1 MTESRAFNEL
11 LIPLHIINLA
21 GSSLTGKTR
30 LQKIIFLSQ
39 IEFQGNFDY
48 EFKRAPLGPLSNKLL
63 DVVDELRKIGLI
75 NEIKDSTPNGNSV
88 YRYEITEE
96 GGKFLDYG
104 ISSHML
110 SEETMSANKKAME
123 TYGKM
128 QHVELLDY
136 VHSRYPEYRA
146 EGF

>member
-1 MTESRAFNEL
+1 MTELRAFNDL

-21 GSSLTGKTR
+21 GTSLTGKTR
-30 LQKIIFLSQ
+30 LQKIVFLSQ
-39 IEFQGNFDY
+39 IEFQGNFNY
-48 EFKRAPLGPLSNKLL
+48 EFKQAPLGPLSNKLL
-63 DVVDELRKIGLI
+63 DAVDELKKRGLI
-75 NEIKDSTPNGNSV
+75 KEIKDSTLYGNRV

-96 GGKFLDYG
+96 GNKFLDYG
-104 ISSHML
+104 ISSHIL
-110 SEETMSANKKAME
+110 PEETIAANKKAME

-128 QHVELLDY
+128 QHAELLDY